1 MTASIP
7 QLPLRDEL
15 FLLGHDDD
23 TGQPH
28 VHRRTLALGMA
39 GAVLIDLFLAGRVTL
54 DPNETTRPA
63 PIAQLRLRIDRPVG
77 DLIADTALASIRYA
91 HPTATVKPWLRDFAD
106 DLYERTRA
114 GLLAAGIM
122 HHHTRR
128 RLAGLIR
135 ADTYLPTDTKW
146 TVVPAPGCATSPP
159 DGNHLTTTR
168 QPSPAWSPS
177 SASPHTSTSTR
188 TPPHS
193 PPTSRQSPTSTIG
206 PSVTS
211 RPPLTPSSVTS
222 PPPPTAELHRR
233 RAAPAMSATPT
244 STASPDPYARRL
256 PTMQDVPRIRA
267 ARWADRAPSPP

>member
-28 VHRRTLALGMA
+28 VHRQTLALGMA

-54 DPNETTRPA
+54 GSNETTRPA
-63 PIAQLRLRIDRPVG
+63 PVAHLRLRLDRPVG

-91 HPTATVKPWLRDFAD
+91 HPTATVKPWLRGSAD

-114 GLLAAGIM
+114 GLLAAGIL
-122 HHHTRR
+122 HHHARR

-146 TVVPAPGCATSPP
+146 TVVPRARLRYLAAGREPP
-159 DGNHLTTTR
+159 NDHTAALAGLVAVLGLTPHLYLDEDTTALTARLKTVADQHYRQVRDITAAVDAAVGDLTT
-168 QPSPAWSPS
+168 
-177 SASPHTSTSTR
+177 
-188 TPPHS
+188 
-193 PPTSRQSPTSTIG
+193 
-206 PSVTS
+206 
-211 RPPLTPSSVTS
+211 
-222 PPPPTAELHRR
+222 
-233 RAAPAMSATPT
+233 AA
-244 STASPDPYARRL
+244 YR
-256 PTMQDVPRIRA
+256 
-267 ARWADRAPSPP
+267 